1 MSAALVPVALKAHSD
16 TGASG
21 AHRWFPCPGSVA
33 LSAGLPN
40 KSSPY
45 ASLGTAAHSLGALCL
60 TDGSDA
66 WEHLGEKITAEG
78 TEFTV
83 DTEMVESVQL
93 YLDTIRGDIAKY
105 KADFGN
111 YDEAVKLDPTIAP
124 VVWIEERFH
133 LADVD
138 PGLYGTADCAV
149 YFPHWRKLNVYDYK
163 HGIGVGVEAKENP
176 QLQYYAVGAVSKL
189 PETAELRDIEC
200 ILVQPRHD
208 HESGSVRRWTT
219 NFDALGEWI
228 GATLKPALLATRKPD
243 APLVAGEWCRFC
255 PAKAAGVCPVL
266 NATFDGIAKTAEEP
280 GEFEPPAALET
291 WELAERAS
299 KIELAKFV
307 IKALE
312 DEIYSRLLKGE
323 TIPGFKLVPKKSN
336 RVWKEGAQEAVV
348 AAVGNAAWKEPAFR
362 SPAEV
367 EKLQDG
373 AAVVAK
379 WAYKPDTGY
388 TVAPDADRRHA
399 VSVATPAQRFAGVD
413 TGKAAK

>member
-1 MSAALVPVALKAHSD
+1 MNALVPVALKAHSD
-16 TGASG
+16 TGASS
-21 AHRWFPCPGSVA
+21 AHRWFACPGSVA
-33 LSAGLPN
+33 LSAPLPN
-40 KSSPY
+40 RSSPD
-45 ASLGTAAHSLGALCL
+45 ASLGTAAHTLGAQCL
-60 TDGSDA
+60 TGGSDA
-66 WEHLGEKITAEG
+66 WEHIGEKITADG

-93 YLDTIRGDIAKY
+93 YLDTIRNDIAAY
-105 KADFGN
+105 KANFLD
-111 YDEAVKLDPTIAP
+111 YDEALKFDPSIAP
-124 VVWIEERFH
+124 VVWAEERFH
-133 LADVD
+133 LSDID
-138 PGLYGTADCAV
+138 SGLYGTADCAV
-149 YFPHWRKLNVYDYK
+149 YFPSWRKLSVYDYK
-163 HGIGVGVEAKENP
+163 HGVGVGVEAKENP

-200 ILVQPRHD
+200 IIVQPRHD

-243 APLVAGEWCRFC
+243 APLVAGDHCRFC

-266 NATFDGIAKTAEEP
+266 NTTYDGIAKIAEQT

-291 WELAERAS
+291 WELAERAA
-299 KIELAKFV
+299 KIELVKFV

-323 TIPGFKLVPKKSN
+323 AIPGFKLVPKKSN
-336 RVWKEGAQEAVV
+336 RVWKEGAQEAVI
-348 AAVGNAAWKEPAFR
+348 AALGGAAYKEPAFR

-373 AAVVAK
+373 AALTAK

-388 TVAPDADRRHA
+388 TVATDADRRHA

-413 TGKAAK
+413 TAKPAK